1 MASEYIDRYG
11 KPLSYGQTSPYHTN
25 QSGLQGGGGHN
36 WHNTEPN
43 PRSTIPSVG
52 TPGVNAVNTP
62 SSDTQTGQLPE
73 SSQQPPQGEQRTG
86 QEMYGQGTIHPDRTY
101 YDPTRAS
108 GGGDRY
114 DEYIRRGVAEGRI
127 DPNRIAMQREENVIS
142 GTGPFQHGFGDQ
154 DPRYQTGG
162 DEYWF
167 PNDPTVGEGGT
178 GQITD
183 YDVRNV
189 IDPNQFP
196 LDPLGIQY
204 TKGTPTTTPPDDGN
218 GNGNG
223 TPGVAAVGPTA
234 ITPASPTYS
243 SGQQSIA
250 DMPAWAD
257 WSGPST
263 TYTAGQVPM
272 DQLSTYDPYAISMD
286 PISRYEHERGT
297 FSQFLRPDMA
307 PVQQPAED
315 VMRQVLS
322 ERVMSDDVVGMM
334 REQQK
339 EQALAQQEQM
349 LQQMGAGAAA
359 RGTFGGGRQLAREAD
374 IRQGTSDQLLRGA
387 RDLQV
392 QQAQANRADEL
403 AALGAAEQFL
413 TGRTGRETDMYR
425 TALTGETSQEAAL
438 QEAARS
444 DQAAAALGLTR
455 EQAQAMENYRGHQS
469 QVDAQRDFYQRF
481 LDQEKLNQEQAQQAL
496 RDYMGR
502 GQLDIGKMDQW
513 LDHQGLLERGRQFD
527 DQLALQDFLGRGR
540 LDLGWGGLG
549 VQERLG
555 MANVG
560 VARQRANWAESVD
573 NPANW

>member
-1 MASEYIDRYG
+1 
-11 KPLSYGQTSPYHTN
+11 
-25 QSGLQGGGGHN
+25 
-36 WHNTEPN
+36 
-43 PRSTIPSVG
+43 
-52 TPGVNAVNTP
+52 
-62 SSDTQTGQLPE
+62 
-73 SSQQPPQGEQRTG
+73 
-86 QEMYGQGTIHPDRTY
+86 MYGQGTIHSDRTF
-101 YDPTRAS
+101 YDPTQAS
-108 GGGDRY
+108 GGGSRY
-114 DEYIRRGVAEGRI
+114 DEYVRRRVAAGTL
-127 DPNRIAMQREENVIS
+127 DPNRIAAQNEQNAIS
-142 GTGPFQHGFGDQ
+142 GTGPFQQGTGDI

-204 TKGTPTTTPPDDGN
+204 TKGTPTTTTPDDGS
-218 GNGNG
+218 GNG
-223 TPGVAAVGPTA
+223 TPGVAAVGPTQPL
-234 ITPASPTYS
+234 TEMRTSHS
-243 SGQQSIA
+243 QSNIA
-250 DMPAWAD
+250 AMPEWAK

-272 DQLSTYDPYAISMD
+272 DRLSTYDPYAISQD
-286 PISRYEHERGT
+286 PISTYDHQRGT
-297 FSQFLRPDMA
+297 YSQFLNPNLSN
-307 PVQQPAED
+307 VQQPAED

-359 RGTFGGGRQLAREAD
+359 RGTYGGGRQLAREAD
-374 IRQGTSDQLLRGA
+374 IRQGTSDQLIRGA

-392 QQAQANRADEL
+392 QQAQANRQDEL

-413 TGRTGRETDMYR
+413 TGRTGRETEMFR
-425 TALTGETSQEAAL
+425 TRLGGETAQEAAL

-502 GQLDIGKMDQW
+502 GQLDIGRMDQW
-513 LDHQGLLERGRQFD
+513 LDHQGLQERGRQFD
-527 DQLALQDFLGRGR
+527 DSLALQDYLGRGR

-560 VARQRANWAESVD
+560 VARQRANWAESVH

>member
-25 QSGLQGGGGHN
+25 KSGLQGGGGAPTAN
-36 WHNTEPN
+36 
-43 PRSTIPSVG
+43 VG
-52 TPGVNAVNTP
+52 TPGVNTVTTP
-62 SSDTQTGQLPE
+62 SSATQTGQLPE
-73 SSQQPPQGEQRTG
+73 PAQQPPQPEQRTG
-86 QEMYGQGTIHPDRTY
+86 QQMYGQGTVYTDRTF
-101 YDPTRAS
+101 YDPTKPS
-108 GGGDRY
+108 GGGSKY
-114 DEYIRRGVAEGRI
+114 DEYVRQRVADGTL
-127 DPNRIAMQREENVIS
+127 DPAKIAAQREQNVIT
-142 GTGPFQHGFGDQ
+142 GTGPFQQGTGDI

-196 LDPLGIQY
+196 LDPLGNQQ
-204 TKGTPTTTPPDDGN
+204 TQGTPPVTPPDN

-272 DQLSTYDPYAISMD
+272 DRLSTYDPYAISMD

-297 FSQFLRPDMA
+297 LSQFLRPDMA

-413 TGRTGRETDMYR
+413 TGRTGRETEMYR

-455 EQAQAMENYRGHQS
+455 EQAQAMENYRQHQS

-560 VARQRANWAESVD
+560 LGQSRLAWDKDELNPRNWAV
-573 NPANW
+573 